1 MSPVD
6 SVIVPQSIFT
16 TEIIQDSRVKT
27 HSFLMSLL
35 VDDGCSSGAHNEVRV
50 EGKGRSLQQ
59 PHKKLKCENF
69 PMEVLLLLYGLQVYV
84 YTNTSME
91 TTERMRKRKA
101 SISCSTYRYYFNSN
115 GTNLLHGCCT
125 LPPFPSTLM
134 SLCAPV
140 LVESIKSGGDTAM
153 EPWLVDVYTYM
164 SCGRRYYGEQSFP
177 HAVVRSIQ

>member
-1 MSPVD
+1 MFPGYGEISMHVHTSVGLNNVPVD

-69 PMEVLLLLYGLQVYV
+69 PMEVLLLLYGL
-84 YTNTSME
+84 
-91 TTERMRKRKA
+91 
-101 SISCSTYRYYFNSN
+101 
-115 GTNLLHGCCT
+115 
-125 LPPFPSTLM
+125 
-134 SLCAPV
+134 
-140 LVESIKSGGDTAM
+140 
-153 EPWLVDVYTYM
+153 
-164 SCGRRYYGEQSFP
+164 
-177 HAVVRSIQ
+177 